1 MMTSIA
7 NLSSAPPALPA
18 LNIHTHGH
26 KKGPHAQPIDES
38 GDSAAP
44 TPARAT
50 QSLFGRLLQSL
61 EKVIGARLGVAASA
75 ATSAAASA
83 GASANTAAA
92 AGAHI
97 SVKA

>member
-1 MMTSIA
+1 MISSIA
-7 NLSSAPPALPA
+7 KLNSAPTALPA
-18 LNIHTHGH
+18 LNIHTRGH
-26 KKGPHAQPIDES
+26 KKGLHAQPIDES

-61 EKVIGARLGVAASA
+61 EKVIGAKLGVAASA
-75 ATSAAASA
+75 AASTAASA

-92 AGAHI
+92 AGAHV

>member
-26 KKGPHAQPIDES
+26 KKGQHAQPIDES
-38 GDSAAP
+38 GDGAAP

-83 GASANTAAA
+83 GASANSPAA